1 MIINTKEKEGLEL
14 LLTTLRLAW
23 FHTYAENRKKGLNKE
38 EANKQGYI
46 YLNNVAYSME
56 EINALT
62 HFIDKLLK

>member
-38 EANKQGYI
+38 EANEQGYA
-46 YLNNVAYSME
+46 YLNNAAYSME